1 MITNGVSACKLAL
14 GLNAL
19 RYLIKT
25 SDGEEHGVDSDD
37 HLLNYIKQLVYKNDN
52 ESCDK
57 VQEWIENNVDNST
70 IFTSKKYGFKIA
82 EVKYLKNKYSLGLKS
97 KDKIIKRM
105 LEKL

>member
-37 HLLNYIKQLVYKNDN
+37 HLLN
-52 ESCDK
+52 
-57 VQEWIENNVDNST
+57 
-70 IFTSKKYGFKIA
+70 
-82 EVKYLKNKYSLGLKS
+82 
-97 KDKIIKRM
+97 
-105 LEKL
+105 